1 MGRFFLI
8 ILALQSLDMLCTVLQ
23 SVFIEDLSQPFYEI
37 LLSGTQAHRSPQTC
51 LCQSMGFVHT
61 LCDYMSQFYA
71 LWFAVLIK
79 QVIKDPIHKMKRMI
93 NTFHLLTI
101 LIAGGLTITL
111 SKFHTFGV

>member
-8 ILALQSLDMLCTVLQ
+8 ILALQSIDMICTVLQ

-37 LLSGTQAHRSPQTC
+37 LRGSQPHRSPQTR
-51 LCQSMGFVHT
+51 LCQTMGFVHT

-79 QVIKDPIHKMKRMI
+79 QVTKDPIHKMKRMI

-101 LIAGGLTITL
+101 LIAGGLTLTL

>member
-8 ILALQSLDMLCTVLQ
+8 ILALQSIDMICTVLQ
-23 SVFIEDLSQPFYEI
+23 LIFIEDLSKPFYEI
-37 LLSGTQAHRSPQTC
+37 LSGSKQNQSPQTH

-61 LCDYMSQFYA
+61 FCDYMSQFYA

-93 NTFHLLTI
+93 NTIHVLTI
-101 LIAGGLTITL
+101 LIAGGLTLTL